1 MSLTLRHVYK
11 FDSFIVDVDERVLLR
26 DGLMV
31 PLTPKVFETLLLLV
45 KNHGSIVTKEK
56 MLATLWPDVFVEE
69 SNVTFNIRMLRKALG
84 DTKQSSVY
92 IETIPRRGYRFKTQV
107 KEVIEEKTSTEIV
120 LPEIASHSSGNGKH
134 EAKPPFDLSEARTLS
149 QTNGSLN
156 QQPSVS
162 VFSRKRIALVLAAL
176 ALLTGTAAIWR
187 FNRRSSLSAGKSEP
201 KPMVRMPLTPPGPL
215 KIDQLTTYGNVFSAA
230 ISPDGK

>member
-26 DGLMV
+26 DGRMV

-56 MLATLWPDVFVEE
+56 MLSTLWPDVFVEE

-107 KEVIEEKTSTEIV
+107 REVVEEDAR
-120 LPEIASHSSGNGKH
+120 LEIARPEVAHHSGNGN
-134 EAKPPFDLSEARTLS
+134 LEARRR
-149 QTNGSLN
+149 NGD
-156 QQPSVS
+156 
-162 VFSRKRIALVLAAL
+162 RTTAL
-176 ALLTGTAAIWR
+176 
-187 FNRRSSLSAGKSEP
+187 
-201 KPMVRMPLTPPGPL
+201 
-215 KIDQLTTYGNVFSAA
+215 
-230 ISPDGK
+230 